1 MEVLLASKEVRVL
14 QDQMANAQIQQQQN
28 LAQKSGVDTSLAMQQ
43 LDDVGGGNML

>member
-1 MEVLLASKEVRVL
+1 
-14 QDQMANAQIQQQQN
+14 MANAQIQQQQN